1 MTEKLEI
8 MEKRFD
14 EINEKLTD
22 INVINDQEQ
31 YKNLMKELKSLTP
44 IILKYFFYR
53 KTPMMTEMSLLR

>member
-44 IILKYFFYR
+44 IIDKFRMYKTDR
-53 KTPMMTEMSLLR
+53 KSVV